1 MSLLHND
8 LDVFL
13 TLCDTR
19 SFSLAAQKLTL
30 TQSAITKKIQRLEN
44 NLGVDLF
51 DRSKRPI
58 DLTKEGAVLM
68 HQAKLAREALERTA
82 GEIREGAFLRPEF
95 RVGTIESLAKCFLP
109 SFIANVRQEASR
121 VLAVTG
127 TSQTL
132 ISALQ
137 HREID
142 FAFVSDLF
150 SEMQGLTRLKVFEER
165 SVLLMPAKF
174 AAGHSKKW
182 TWDEI
187 QLCGLPY
194 LQYFR
199 DGGAGRLNDT
209 YLSLLHLDI
218 PARIEVDST
227 STMLSLVSNGIGWT
241 ITRALAIL
249 QNPEKAKDV
258 IVLPLPAPELS
269 RPLYLV
275 ARPDE
280 SQRLISRVGEVSR
293 EIFNNEITP
302 ELKKIA
308 PWLLKPK
315 KITDSKNKG
324 SA

>member
-308 PWLLKPK
+308 AWLLKPR
-315 KITDSKNKG
+315 N
-324 SA
+324 

>member
-13 TLCDTR
+13 TLRDTR

-227 STMLSLVSNGIGWT
+227 STMLSLVANGIGWT

-315 KITDSKNKG
+315 K
-324 SA
+324 

>member
-227 STMLSLVSNGIGWT
+227 STMLSLVANGIGWT

-308 PWLLKPK
+308 PWLLKPRK
-315 KITDSKNKG
+315 
-324 SA
+324 

>member
-227 STMLSLVSNGIGWT
+227 STMLSLVANGIGWT

-258 IVLPLPAPELS
+258 IFLPLPAPELS

-315 KITDSKNKG
+315 K
-324 SA
+324 

>member
-19 SFSLAAQKLTL
+19 SFSLAAQKLAL

-227 STMLSLVSNGIGWT
+227 STMLSLVANGIGWT

-308 PWLLKPK
+308 PWLLKLK
-315 KITDSKNKG
+315 K
-324 SA
+324 

>member
-109 SFIANVRQEASR
+109 SFIAIVRQEASR

-209 YLSLLHLDI
+209 YISLLHLDI

-227 STMLSLVSNGIGWT
+227 STMLSLVANGIGWT

-308 PWLLKPK
+308 AWLLKPR
-315 KITDSKNKG
+315 N
-324 SA
+324 

>member
-19 SFSLAAQKLTL
+19 SFSLAAQKLAL

-227 STMLSLVSNGIGWT
+227 STMLSLVANGIGWT

-308 PWLLKPK
+308 PWLLKPRK
-315 KITDSKNKG
+315 
-324 SA
+324 

>member
-82 GEIREGAFLRPEF
+82 GEIREGAFLRPEI

-315 KITDSKNKG
+315 K
-324 SA
+324 

>member
-137 HREID
+137 HREIE

-227 STMLSLVSNGIGWT
+227 STMLSLVANGIGWT

-315 KITDSKNKG
+315 K
-324 SA
+324 

>member
-165 SVLLMPAKF
+165 SVLLMPAKS

-227 STMLSLVSNGIGWT
+227 STMLSLVANGIGWT

-308 PWLLKPK
+308 PWLLKPR
-315 KITDSKNKG
+315 N
-324 SA
+324 

>member
-227 STMLSLVSNGIGWT
+227 STMLSLVANGIGWT

-258 IVLPLPAPELS
+258 IILPLPAPELS

-315 KITDSKNKG
+315 K
-324 SA
+324 

>member
-227 STMLSLVSNGIGWT
+227 STMLSLVANGIGWT

-280 SQRLISRVGEVSR
+280 SQRLIYRVGEVSR

-308 PWLLKPK
+308 AWLLKPR
-315 KITDSKNKG
+315 N
-324 SA
+324 

>member
-8 LDVFL
+8 IDVFL

-227 STMLSLVSNGIGWT
+227 STMLSLVANGIGWT

-315 KITDSKNKG
+315 K
-324 SA
+324 

>member
-58 DLTKEGAVLM
+58 DLTKEGAGLM
-68 HQAKLAREALERTA
+68 HQAKLAREAVERTA

-165 SVLLMPAKF
+165 SVLLMPTKF

-227 STMLSLVSNGIGWT
+227 STMLSLVANGIGWT

-308 PWLLKPK
+308 PWLLKPR
-315 KITDSKNKG
+315 N
-324 SA
+324 

>member
-109 SFIANVRQEASR
+109 TFIANVRQEASR

-227 STMLSLVSNGIGWT
+227 STMLSLVANGIGWT

-315 KITDSKNKG
+315 K
-324 SA
+324 

>member
-95 RVGTIESLAKCFLP
+95 RVGTIESPAKCFLP

-280 SQRLISRVGEVSR
+280 SQRQISRVGEVSR

-315 KITDSKNKG
+315 K
-324 SA
+324 

>member
-227 STMLSLVSNGIGWT
+227 STMLSLVANGIGWT

-308 PWLLKPK
+308 PWLLKSK
-315 KITDSKNKG
+315 K
-324 SA
+324 

>member
-109 SFIANVRQEASR
+109 SFIANLRQEASR

-227 STMLSLVSNGIGWT
+227 STMLSLVANGIGWT

-315 KITDSKNKG
+315 K
-324 SA
+324 

>member
-218 PARIEVDST
+218 PARMEVDST

-315 KITDSKNKG
+315 K
-324 SA
+324 

>member
-68 HQAKLAREALERTA
+68 HQAKFAREALERTA

-227 STMLSLVSNGIGWT
+227 STMLSLVANGIGWT

-315 KITDSKNKG
+315 K
-324 SA
+324 

>member
-68 HQAKLAREALERTA
+68 HQAKLAREAWERTA

-315 KITDSKNKG
+315 K
-324 SA
+324 

>member
-227 STMLSLVSNGIGWT
+227 STMLSLVANGIGWT

-258 IVLPLPAPELS
+258 IVLPLPAPKLS

-302 ELKKIA
+302 ELKKI
-308 PWLLKPK
+308 KV
-315 KITDSKNKG
+315 
-324 SA
+324 

>member
-269 RPLYLV
+269 HPLYLV

-308 PWLLKPK
+308 PWLLKPQK
-315 KITDSKNKG
+315 
-324 SA
+324 

>member
-150 SEMQGLTRLKVFEER
+150 CEMQGLTRLKVFEER

-227 STMLSLVSNGIGWT
+227 STMLSLVANGIGWT

-308 PWLLKPK
+308 PWLLKPR
-315 KITDSKNKG
+315 N
-324 SA
+324 

>member
-121 VLAVTG
+121 VIAVTG

-227 STMLSLVSNGIGWT
+227 STMLSLVANGIGWT

-315 KITDSKNKG
+315 K
-324 SA
+324 

>member
-44 NLGVDLF
+44 NLGVDLGG
-51 DRSKRPI
+51 RRIIKI

-68 HQAKLAREALERTA
+68 HQAQLAREALERTA

-227 STMLSLVSNGIGWT
+227 STMLSLVANGIGWT

-315 KITDSKNKG
+315 K
-324 SA
+324 

>member
-227 STMLSLVSNGIGWT
+227 STMLSLVANGIGWT

-258 IVLPLPAPELS
+258 IALPLPAPELS

-315 KITDSKNKG
+315 K
-324 SA
+324 

>member
-199 DGGAGRLNDT
+199 DGGAGRRNDT

-227 STMLSLVSNGIGWT
+227 STMLSLVANGIGWT

-269 RPLYLV
+269 RPLFLV

-315 KITDSKNKG
+315 K
-324 SA
+324 

>member
-227 STMLSLVSNGIGWT
+227 STMLSLVANGIGWT

-275 ARPDE
+275 ARSDE

-315 KITDSKNKG
+315 K
-324 SA
+324 

>member
-194 LQYFR
+194 LQYFC

-227 STMLSLVSNGIGWT
+227 STMLSLVANGIGWT

-308 PWLLKPK
+308 PWLLKPR
-315 KITDSKNKG
+315 N
-324 SA
+324 

>member
-227 STMLSLVSNGIGWT
+227 STMLSLVANGIGWT

-258 IVLPLPAPELS
+258 IVLPVPAPELS

-308 PWLLKPK
+308 PWLLKPR
-315 KITDSKNKG
+315 N
-324 SA
+324 

>member
-19 SFSLAAQKLTL
+19 SFSLAAQRLAL

-68 HQAKLAREALERTA
+68 HQAKLACEALERTA

-227 STMLSLVSNGIGWT
+227 STMLSLVANGIGWT

-308 PWLLKPK
+308 AWLLKPR
-315 KITDSKNKG
+315 N
-324 SA
+324 

>member
-182 TWDEI
+182 TWDKI

-227 STMLSLVSNGIGWT
+227 STMLSLVANGIGWT

-293 EIFNNEITP
+293 EIFNY
-302 ELKKIA
+302 A
-308 PWLLKPK
+308 
-315 KITDSKNKG
+315 
-324 SA
+324 

>member
-1 MSLLHND
+1 MAAPAMAGLKPA
-8 LDVFL
+8 L
-13 TLCDTR
+13 TI
-19 SFSLAAQKLTL
+19 KG
-30 TQSAITKKIQRLEN
+30 I
-44 NLGVDLF
+44 
-51 DRSKRPI
+51 
-58 DLTKEGAVLM
+58 
-68 HQAKLAREALERTA
+68 
-82 GEIREGAFLRPEF
+82 IREGAFLRPEF

-218 PARIEVDST
+218 PARIEVNST

-258 IVLPLPAPELS
+258 IVLPLPAPKLS

-315 KITDSKNKG
+315 K
-324 SA
+324 

>member
-227 STMLSLVSNGIGWT
+227 STMLSLVANGIGWT

-293 EIFNNEITP
+293 EIFNIRYSFV
-302 ELKKIA
+302 ELIDVQ
-308 PWLLKPK
+308 P
-315 KITDSKNKG
+315 TRS
-324 SA
+324 

>member
-199 DGGAGRLNDT
+199 DGGAGRLNGT

-258 IVLPLPAPELS
+258 IVLPELS

-315 KITDSKNKG
+315 K
-324 SA
+324 

>member
-1 MSLLHND
+1 MSLLHNN

-315 KITDSKNKG
+315 K
-324 SA
+324 